1 MTHPLQDQV
10 RTLPERPGVYRFL
23 AEDGQVLYV
32 GKARNLKSRVSSYF
46 AKNLSSPRIALMV
59 SKVASLMVTPTP
71 SESEALLLENHLIKE
86 LAPKYNIL
94 FRDDKSY
101 PYIRLTREAW
111 PMIGLHRG
119 SLSNNAD
126 YFGPYPN
133 AYSVREA
140 VHLLQKIFRLR
151 TCEPSVFNNRAR
163 PCLLYQIK
171 RCSGPCVG
179 RISAADYAED
189 VKAAT
194 MFLQGRHQEIT
205 QRLTMLMEQAS
216 EQLAFEQAAMFRD
229 QIQALHHAQDTQIMD
244 SHQAEDVDI
253 IVAVEQGG
261 SLCVNLA
268 MVRGGRHLGD
278 RAHFPQAAN
287 MLDQASLTEVLSA
300 FIESH
305 YALHPP
311 PGKVL
316 VNVVVDESVAETL
329 TGMIGRPLPMDLPH
343 YAQHKSWVELAINN
357 AQLALTQRRRMQTLQ
372 GQRQASLLAA
382 LQTAGLSLERL
393 NRIECFDISHTQGE
407 AAVASC
413 VVWTHDEKEGGA
425 MRRSDYRRFNITDIT
440 PGDDYAAIHQAVYR
454 RYKIKD
460 GVSDQLI
467 EAQQPDLVLIDGGR
481 GQVAKASEALAE
493 IGRSDI
499 PLVGVA
505 KGLGRK
511 PGLESLIFVDERE
524 PLHLNPDDPGLHLV
538 QEIRDEAH
546 RFALTGHRGRRQKA
560 RIASRLDDIP
570 GIGPKR
576 RKALMTCFGS
586 VSEIKVASID
596 AIANVPGMSPEL
608 AQRVHE
614 ALQDR

>member
-1 MTHPLQDQV
+1 MSHPLQDQV

-23 AEDGQVLYV
+23 ADDGQVLYV
-32 GKARNLKSRVSSYF
+32 GKARNLKNRVSSYF
-46 AKNLSSPRIALMV
+46 AKTLSSPRIALMV
-59 SKVASLMVTPTP
+59 SKVARLEVTPTP

-101 PYIRLTREAW
+101 PYIRLTREPW

-119 SLSNNAD
+119 SLSANAD

-133 AYSVREA
+133 AWSVREA

-151 TCEPSVFNNRAR
+151 TCEASVFNNRTR

-179 RISAADYAED
+179 LID
-189 VKAAT
+189 AAT
-194 MFLQGRHQEIT
+194 YADDVRAAGLFLQGRHQEII
-205 QRLTMLMEQAS
+205 QRLTNLMEQAV
-216 EQLAFEQAAMFRD
+216 ERLAFEQAATFRD
-229 QIQALHHAQDTQIMD
+229 QIQALHRARDTQIMD
-244 SHQAEDVDI
+244 SHQAEDIDI

-278 RAHFPQAAN
+278 RPQFPQN
-287 MLDQASLTEVLSA
+287 SNQLDQATLSEVLSA
-300 FIESH
+300 FVEAH
-305 YALHPP
+305 YAVHPA

-316 VNVVVDESVAETL
+316 VNVPVDESVAETL
-329 TGMIGRPLPMDLPH
+329 TGMLGRPLPMDLPH
-343 YAQHKSWVELAINN
+343 FTQHKAWVELATNN
-357 AQLALTQRRRMQTLQ
+357 AGLALTQRRQMQSLQ
-372 GQRQASLLAA
+372 GKRQQSLLLA
-382 LQTAGLSLERL
+382 LQNAGLSIEQL

-407 AAVASC
+407 ATVASC
-413 VVWTHDEKEGGA
+413 VVWTSGEKEGGG
-425 MRRSDYRRFNITDIT
+425 MRRAEYRRFNITDIT

-454 RYKIKD
+454 RYKPNEQ
-460 GVSDQLI
+460 GV
-467 EAQQPDLVLIDGGR
+467 EAVRPDLLLIDGGK
-481 GQVAKASEALAE
+481 GQVAKASEALTELGLA
-493 IGRSDI
+493 DM

-511 PGLESLIFVDERE
+511 PGLESLIFADERE
-524 PLHLNPDDPGLHLV
+524 PLHLDPDDPGLHLV

-546 RFALTGHRGRRQKA
+546 RFALTGHRNRRQKA
-560 RIASRLDDIP
+560 RIGSRLDDIA

-576 RKALMTCFGS
+576 RKALITCFGS
-586 VSEIKVASID
+586 VGAIKVAGIE
-596 AIANVPGMSPEL
+596 AIAAVPGMSEEL
-608 AQRVHE
+608 AQRVHA

>member
-1 MTHPLQDQV
+1 MNHPLQDQV

-59 SKVASLMVTPTP
+59 SKVVKLEVTPTP

-101 PYIRLTREAW
+101 PYIRLTRETW

-119 SLSNNAD
+119 SLSPNAN

-133 AYSVREA
+133 AWSVREA

-151 TCEPSVFNNRAR
+151 TCEASVFNNRTR

-179 RISAADYAED
+179 RISEADYAED
-189 VKAAT
+189 VRAAS
-194 MFLQGRHQEIT
+194 MFLQGRHQEII
-205 QRLTMLMEQAS
+205 QRLTGLMEQAV
-216 EQLAFEQAAMFRD
+216 ERLAFEQAASFRD
-229 QIQALHHAQDTQIMD
+229 QIQALHHIRDTQIMD
-244 SHQAEDVDI
+244 SHQAEDIDI

-278 RAHFPQAAN
+278 RPQFPHNANQLEQAT
-287 MLDQASLTEVLSA
+287 LSEVLSA

-305 YALHPP
+305 YAVHPA

-316 VNVVVDESVAETL
+316 VNAPVDEAVVETMAGVL
-329 TGMIGRPLPMDLPH
+329 GRPLPMDLPH
-343 YAQHKSWVELAINN
+343 FTQHKAWVELAMNN
-357 AQLALTQRRRMQTLQ
+357 AGLALTQRRQMQSLQ
-372 GQRQASLLAA
+372 GKRQVALLTA
-382 LQTAGLSLERL
+382 LQNAGSTLDQL

-407 AAVASC
+407 ATVASC
-413 VVWTHDEKEGGA
+413 VVWISDQKEGGG
-425 MRRSDYRRFNITDIT
+425 MRRAEYRRFNITDIT

-454 RYKIKD
+454 RYKPNEQ
-460 GVSDQLI
+460 GV
-467 EAQQPDLVLIDGGR
+467 EAVRPDLLLIDGGK
-481 GQVAKASEALAE
+481 GQVAKALEALSELGLA
-493 IGRSDI
+493 DM

-511 PGLESLIFVDERE
+511 PGLESLVFADGRE
-524 PLHLNPDDPGLHLV
+524 PLHLDADDPGLHLV

-560 RIASRLDDIP
+560 RIGSRLDDIA

-586 VSEIKVASID
+586 VSAMKVASVE
-596 AIANVPGMSPEL
+596 AIAAVPGMSEEL
-608 AQRVHE
+608 AQRVHA

>member
-1 MTHPLQDQV
+1 MSHPLQDQV

-32 GKARNLKSRVSSYF
+32 GKARNLKNRVSSYF

-59 SKVASLMVTPTP
+59 SKVARLEVTPTP

-101 PYIRLTREAW
+101 PYIRLTREPW

-119 SLSNNAD
+119 SLSANAD

-133 AYSVREA
+133 AWSVREA
-140 VHLLQKIFRLR
+140 VHLLQKIFKLR
-151 TCEPSVFNNRAR
+151 TCEASVFNNRTR

-179 RISAADYAED
+179 LID
-189 VKAAT
+189 AAT
-194 MFLQGRHQEIT
+194 YADDVRAAGLFLQGRHQEII
-205 QRLTMLMEQAS
+205 QRLTDLMEQAVAR
-216 EQLAFEQAAMFRD
+216 LAFEQAATFRD
-229 QIQALHHAQDTQIMD
+229 QIQALHRARDTQIMD
-244 SHQAEDVDI
+244 SHQAEDIDI

-278 RAHFPQAAN
+278 RPQFPQN
-287 MLDQASLTEVLSA
+287 SNQLEQATLSEVLSA
-300 FIESH
+300 FIEAH
-305 YALHPP
+305 YAVHPA

-316 VNVVVDESVAETL
+316 VNVPVDESVVETL
-329 TGMIGRPLPMDLPH
+329 TGMLGRPLPMDLPH
-343 YAQHKSWVELAINN
+343 FTQHKAWVELAINN
-357 AQLALTQRRRMQTLQ
+357 AGLAMTQRRQMQTLQ
-372 GQRQASLLAA
+372 GKRQQSLLLA
-382 LQTAGLSLERL
+382 LQNAGLAIEQL

-407 AAVASC
+407 ATVASC
-413 VVWTHDEKEGGA
+413 VVWTSGEKEGGG
-425 MRRSDYRRFNITDIT
+425 MRRAEYRRFNITDIT

-454 RYKIKD
+454 RYKPNEQ
-460 GVSDQLI
+460 GV
-467 EAQQPDLVLIDGGR
+467 EAVRPDLLLIDGGK
-481 GQVAKASEALAE
+481 GQVAKAAEALTELGLA
-493 IGRSDI
+493 DM

-511 PGLESLIFVDERE
+511 PGLESLIFADERE
-524 PLHLNPDDPGLHLV
+524 PLHLDPDDPGLHLV

-546 RFALTGHRGRRQKA
+546 RFALTGHRNRRQKA
-560 RIASRLDDIP
+560 RIGSRLDDIA

-576 RKALMTCFGS
+576 RKALITCFGS
-586 VSEIKVASID
+586 VGAIKVAGIE
-596 AIANVPGMSPEL
+596 AIAAVPGMSEEL
-608 AQRVHE
+608 ALRVHA

>member
-1 MTHPLQDQV
+1 MSHPLQDQV

-32 GKARNLKSRVSSYF
+32 GKARNLKNRVSSYF

-59 SKVASLMVTPTP
+59 SKVARLEVTPTP

-101 PYIRLTREAW
+101 PYIRLTREPW

-119 SLSNNAD
+119 SLSANAD

-133 AYSVREA
+133 AWSVREA
-140 VHLLQKIFRLR
+140 VHLLQKIFKLR
-151 TCEPSVFNNRAR
+151 TCEASVFNNRTR

-179 RISAADYAED
+179 LID
-189 VKAAT
+189 AAT
-194 MFLQGRHQEIT
+194 YADDVRAAGLFLQGRHQEII
-205 QRLTMLMEQAS
+205 QRLTDLMEQSVAR
-216 EQLAFEQAAMFRD
+216 LAFEQAATFRD
-229 QIQALHHAQDTQIMD
+229 QIQALHRARDTQIMD
-244 SHQAEDVDI
+244 SHQAEDIDI

-278 RAHFPQAAN
+278 RPQFPQN
-287 MLDQASLTEVLSA
+287 SNQLEQATLSEVLSA
-300 FIESH
+300 FIEAH
-305 YALHPP
+305 YAVHPA

-316 VNVVVDESVAETL
+316 VNVPVDESVVETL
-329 TGMIGRPLPMDLPH
+329 TGMLGRPLPMDLPH
-343 YAQHKSWVELAINN
+343 FTQHKAWVELAINN
-357 AQLALTQRRRMQTLQ
+357 AGLAMTQRRQMQTLQ
-372 GQRQASLLAA
+372 GKRQQSLLLA
-382 LQTAGLSLERL
+382 LQNAGLAIEQL

-407 AAVASC
+407 ATVASC
-413 VVWTHDEKEGGA
+413 VVWTSGEKEGGG
-425 MRRSDYRRFNITDIT
+425 MRRAEYRRFNITDIT

-454 RYKIKD
+454 RYKPNEQ
-460 GVSDQLI
+460 GV
-467 EAQQPDLVLIDGGR
+467 EAVRPDLLLIDGGK
-481 GQVAKASEALAE
+481 GQVAKAAEALTELGLA
-493 IGRSDI
+493 DM

-511 PGLESLIFVDERE
+511 PGLESLIFAEERE
-524 PLHLNPDDPGLHLV
+524 PLHLDPDDPGLHLV

-546 RFALTGHRGRRQKA
+546 RFALTGHRNRRQKA
-560 RIASRLDDIP
+560 RIGSRLDDIA

-576 RKALMTCFGS
+576 RKALITCFGS
-586 VSEIKVASID
+586 VGAIKVAGIE
-596 AIANVPGMSPEL
+596 AIAAVPGMSEEL
-608 AQRVHE
+608 ALRVHA

>member
-1 MTHPLQDQV
+1 MNHPLQDQV

-23 AEDGQVLYV
+23 ADDGQVLYV
-32 GKARNLKSRVSSYF
+32 GKARNLKNRVSSYF
-46 AKNLSSPRIALMV
+46 ARNLSSPRIALMV
-59 SKVASLMVTPTP
+59 SKVVRLEVTPTP

-119 SLSNNAD
+119 SLSRHAD

-133 AYSVREA
+133 AWSVRQA

-151 TCEPSVFNNRAR
+151 TCEPSVFNNRTR

-179 RISAADYAED
+179 LISEADYAED
-189 VKAAT
+189 VKAAGL
-194 MFLQGRHQEIT
+194 FLQGRHQEIIH
-205 QRLTMLMEQAS
+205 RLTNLMEQAV
-216 EQLAFEQAAMFRD
+216 ERLAFEQAAQFRD
-229 QIQALHHAQDTQIMD
+229 QIQSLHSAQDTQIMD

-278 RAHFPQAAN
+278 RPQFPQN
-287 MLDQASLTEVLSA
+287 SNQLDQASLSEVLSA
-300 FIESH
+300 FVEAH
-305 YALHPP
+305 YAVHPA

-316 VNVVVDESVAETL
+316 VNVPVEDTVTETL
-329 TGMIGRPLPMDLPH
+329 TGILGRPLPMDLPH
-343 YAQHKSWVELAINN
+343 YAQHKAWVELAINN
-357 AQLALTQRRRMQTLQ
+357 ASLALTQRRQMQTLQ
-372 GQRQASLLAA
+372 GKRQASLLQS
-382 LQTAGLSLERL
+382 LQQAGLTIEQLR
-393 NRIECFDISHTQGE
+393 RIECFDISHTQGE

-413 VVWTHDEKEGGA
+413 VVWMSDGKEGGG
-425 MRRSDYRRFNITDIT
+425 MRRSEYRRFNITDIT

-454 RYKIKD
+454 RYKPNEQ
-460 GVSDQLI
+460 GV
-467 EAQQPDLVLIDGGR
+467 EAIRPDLLLIDGGR
-481 GQVAKASEALAE
+481 GQVAKAFEALTE
-493 IGRSDI
+493 LGLNDQ

-511 PGLESLIFVDERE
+511 PGLESLIFADDRE
-524 PLHLNPDDPGLHLV
+524 PLHLDPDDPGLHLV
-538 QEIRDEAH
+538 QEVRDEAH

-560 RIASRLDDIP
+560 RIASRLDDIA

-576 RKALMTCFGS
+576 RKALITCFGS
-586 VSEIKVASID
+586 VSAIKVASIE
-596 AIANVPGMSPEL
+596 AIAAVPGMSDEL
-608 AQRVHE
+608 AQRVHA

>member
-1 MTHPLQDQV
+1 MNHPLQDQV

-23 AEDGQVLYV
+23 AADGQVLYV

-46 AKNLSSPRIALMV
+46 AKTLGSPRIALMV
-59 SKVASLMVTPTP
+59 RKVAQLEVTPTP
-71 SESEALLLENHLIKE
+71 SESEALLLENHLIKQ

-101 PYIRLTREAW
+101 PYIRLTRETW

-119 SLSNNAD
+119 SLSPNAD

-133 AYSVREA
+133 AWSVREA

-151 TCEPSVFNNRAR
+151 TCEASVFNNRTR

-179 RISAADYAED
+179 LISESDYAED
-189 VKAAT
+189 VRAAS
-194 MFLQGRHQEIT
+194 MFVQGRHQEII
-205 QRLTMLMEQAS
+205 QRLTVLMEQAA
-216 EQLAFEQAAMFRD
+216 EQLAFEQAASFRD
-229 QIQALHHAQDTQIMD
+229 QIQALHRARDTQIMD
-244 SHQAEDVDI
+244 SHQAEDIDI
-253 IVAVEQGG
+253 IVAAEQGG

-278 RAHFPQAAN
+278 RPQFPQNAN
-287 MLDQASLTEVLSA
+287 QLEQATLSEVLSA
-300 FIESH
+300 FIEAH
-305 YALHPP
+305 YAVHPA
-311 PGKVL
+311 PGRVL
-316 VNVVVDESVAETL
+316 VNVPVDEAVVETMAGVL
-329 TGMIGRPLPMDLPH
+329 GRPLPMDLPH
-343 YAQHKSWVELAINN
+343 YTQHKAWVELAMNN
-357 AQLALTQRRRMQTLQ
+357 AGLALTQRRQMQSLQ
-372 GQRQASLLAA
+372 GKRQAALLTA
-382 LQTAGLSLERL
+382 LQNAGTAIDQL

-413 VVWTHDEKEGGA
+413 VVWVSDEKEGGG
-425 MRRSDYRRFNITDIT
+425 MRRSAYRRFNITDIT

-454 RYKIKD
+454 RYKPNEQ
-460 GVSDQLI
+460 GL
-467 EAQQPDLVLIDGGR
+467 EAVRPDLLLIDGGK
-481 GQVAKASEALAE
+481 GQVAKASEALTELGLA
-493 IGRSDI
+493 DM

-511 PGLESLIFVDERE
+511 PGLESLVFADGRE
-524 PLHLNPDDPGLHLV
+524 PLHLDPDDPGLHLV

-560 RIASRLDDIP
+560 RIASRLDDIA

-586 VSEIKVASID
+586 VSAIQVASIE
-596 AIANVPGMSPEL
+596 AIAAVPGMSEEL
-608 AQRVHE
+608 AQRIHA

>member
-1 MTHPLQDQV
+1 MSHPLQDQV

-46 AKNLSSPRIALMV
+46 AKTLSSPRIALMV
-59 SKVASLMVTPTP
+59 SKVAQLEVTPTP

-101 PYIRLTREAW
+101 PYIRLTRETW

-119 SLSNNAD
+119 SLSPNAD

-133 AYSVREA
+133 AWSVREA

-151 TCEPSVFNNRAR
+151 TCEASVFNNRTR

-179 RISAADYAED
+179 LISEAEYAED
-189 VKAAT
+189 VRAAS
-194 MFLQGRHQEIT
+194 MFVQGRHQEII
-205 QRLTMLMEQAS
+205 QRLTVLMEQAA
-216 EQLAFEQAAMFRD
+216 EQLAFEQAASFRD
-229 QIQALHHAQDTQIMD
+229 QIQALHRARDTQIMD
-244 SHQAEDVDI
+244 SHQAEDIDI
-253 IVAVEQGG
+253 IVAAEQGG

-278 RAHFPQAAN
+278 RPQFPQNAN
-287 MLDQASLTEVLSA
+287 QLEQATLSEVLSA
-300 FIESH
+300 FIEAH
-305 YALHPP
+305 YAVHPA
-311 PGKVL
+311 PGRVL
-316 VNVVVDESVAETL
+316 VNVPVDEAVVETMAGVL
-329 TGMIGRPLPMDLPH
+329 GRPLPMDLPH
-343 YAQHKSWVELAINN
+343 YTQHKAWVELAMNN
-357 AQLALTQRRRMQTLQ
+357 AGLALTQRRQMQSLQ
-372 GQRQASLLAA
+372 GKRQAALLTA
-382 LQTAGLSLERL
+382 LQNAGTAIDQL

-413 VVWTHDEKEGGA
+413 VVWVSDEKEGGG
-425 MRRSDYRRFNITDIT
+425 MRRSAYRRFNITDIT

-454 RYKIKD
+454 RYKPNEQ
-460 GVSDQLI
+460 GV
-467 EAQQPDLVLIDGGR
+467 EAVRPDLLLIDGGK
-481 GQVAKASEALAE
+481 GQVAKASEALTELGLA
-493 IGRSDI
+493 DM

-511 PGLESLIFVDERE
+511 PGLESLVFADGRE
-524 PLHLNPDDPGLHLV
+524 PLHLDPDDPGLHLV

-560 RIASRLDDIP
+560 RIASRLDDIA

-586 VSEIKVASID
+586 VSAIQVASIE
-596 AIANVPGMSPEL
+596 AIAAVPGMSEEL
-608 AQRVHE
+608 AQRVHA

>member
-1 MTHPLQDQV
+1 MNHPLQDQV

-32 GKARNLKSRVSSYF
+32 GKARNLRNRVSSYF

-59 SKVASLMVTPTP
+59 SKVARLEVTPTP

-86 LAPKYNIL
+86 LGPKYNIL

-101 PYIRLTREAW
+101 PYIRLTREDW

-133 AYSVREA
+133 AWSVRQA

-151 TCEPSVFNNRAR
+151 TCEASVFNNRTR

-179 RISAADYAED
+179 QISPEAYAED
-189 VKAAT
+189 VKAAGL
-194 MFLQGRHQEIT
+194 FLQGREQEII
-205 QRLTMLMEQAS
+205 QRLTTLMEQAV
-216 EQLAFEQAAMFRD
+216 EHLAFEQAAQFRD
-229 QIQALHHAQDTQIMD
+229 QIQALYRAQDTQIMD
-244 SHQAEDVDI
+244 SHQAEDIDI

-278 RAHFPQAAN
+278 RPQFPQN
-287 MLDQASLTEVLSA
+287 SNQLEQASLSEVLSA
-300 FIESH
+300 FVESH
-305 YALHPP
+305 YAVHPA

-316 VNVVVDESVAETL
+316 VNVPVEETVVETL
-329 TGMIGRPLPMDLPH
+329 AGILGRPLPIDQPH
-343 YAQHKSWVELAINN
+343 FSQHKAWVELAINN
-357 AQLALTQRRRMQTLQ
+357 AGLALGQRRQMQTLQ
-372 GQRQASLLAA
+372 GQRQGALLQSL
-382 LQTAGLSLERL
+382 QQAGLGIEQLK
-393 NRIECFDISHTQGE
+393 RIECFDISHTQGE

-413 VVWTHDEKEGGA
+413 VVWISDEKEGGG
-425 MRRSDYRRFNITDIT
+425 MRRSEYRRFNITDIT

-454 RYKIKD
+454 RYKP
-460 GVSDQLI
+460 SEQSE
-467 EAQQPDLVLIDGGR
+467 EAVRPDLLLIDGGK
-481 GQVAKASEALAE
+481 GQVAKALEALTE
-493 IGRSDI
+493 LGLSDQ

-511 PGLESLIFVDERE
+511 PGLESLVFADERE
-524 PLHLNPDDPGLHLV
+524 PLQLNPDDPGLHLV

-560 RIASRLDDIP
+560 RISSRLDEIS

-576 RKALMTCFGS
+576 RKALITCFGS
-586 VSEIKVASID
+586 VSAIKVASIE
-596 AIANVPGMSPEL
+596 AIAAVPGMSNEL
-608 AQRVHE
+608 AERVHT

>member
-1 MTHPLQDQV
+1 MNHPLQDQV

-23 AEDGQVLYV
+23 AADGQVLYV

-59 SKVASLMVTPTP
+59 SKVAQLEVTPTP
-71 SESEALLLENHLIKE
+71 SESEALLLENHLIKQ

-101 PYIRLTREAW
+101 PYIRLTRETW

-119 SLSNNAD
+119 SLSPNAD

-133 AYSVREA
+133 AWSVREA

-151 TCEPSVFNNRAR
+151 TCEASVFNNRTR

-179 RISAADYAED
+179 LISESDYAED
-189 VKAAT
+189 VRAAS
-194 MFLQGRHQEIT
+194 MFVQGRHQEII
-205 QRLTMLMEQAS
+205 QRLTGLMEQAA
-216 EQLAFEQAAMFRD
+216 EQLAFEQAASFRD
-229 QIQALHHAQDTQIMD
+229 QIQALHRARDTQIMD
-244 SHQAEDVDI
+244 SHQAEDIDI
-253 IVAVEQGG
+253 IVAAEQGG

-278 RAHFPQAAN
+278 RPQFPQNAN
-287 MLDQASLTEVLSA
+287 QLEQATLSEVLSA
-300 FIESH
+300 FIEAH
-305 YALHPP
+305 YAVHPA
-311 PGKVL
+311 PGRVL
-316 VNVVVDESVAETL
+316 VNVPVDEAVVETMAGL
-329 TGMIGRPLPMDLPH
+329 LGRPLPMDLPH
-343 YAQHKSWVELAINN
+343 YTQHKAWVELAMNN
-357 AQLALTQRRRMQTLQ
+357 AGLALTQRRQMQSLQ
-372 GQRQASLLAA
+372 GIRQSALLTA
-382 LQTAGLSLERL
+382 LQNAGTAIDQL

-413 VVWTHDEKEGGA
+413 VVWVSDEKEGGG
-425 MRRSDYRRFNITDIT
+425 MRRSAYRRFNITDIT

-454 RYKIKD
+454 RYKPNEQ
-460 GVSDQLI
+460 GV
-467 EAQQPDLVLIDGGR
+467 EAVRPDLLLIDGGK
-481 GQVAKASEALAE
+481 GQVAKASEALTE
-493 IGRSDI
+493 LGLSDM

-511 PGLESLIFVDERE
+511 PGLESLVFADGRE

-560 RIASRLDDIP
+560 RIASRLDDIA

-586 VSEIKVASID
+586 VSAIQVASIE
-596 AIANVPGMSPEL
+596 AIAAVPGMSEEL
-608 AQRVHE
+608 AQRIHA

>member
-1 MTHPLQDQV
+1 MNHPLQDQV

-23 AEDGQVLYV
+23 AADGQVLYV

-59 SKVASLMVTPTP
+59 SKVAQLEVTPTP
-71 SESEALLLENHLIKE
+71 SESEALLLENHLIKQ

-101 PYIRLTREAW
+101 PYIRLTRETW

-119 SLSNNAD
+119 SLSPNAD

-133 AYSVREA
+133 AWSVREA

-151 TCEPSVFNNRAR
+151 TCEASVFNNRTR

-179 RISAADYAED
+179 LISESDYAED
-189 VKAAT
+189 VRAAS
-194 MFLQGRHQEIT
+194 MFVQGRHQEII
-205 QRLTMLMEQAS
+205 QRLTGLMEQAA
-216 EQLAFEQAAMFRD
+216 EQLAFEQAALFRD
-229 QIQALHHAQDTQIMD
+229 QIQALHRARDTQIMD
-244 SHQAEDVDI
+244 SHQAEDIDI
-253 IVAVEQGG
+253 IVAAEQGG

-278 RAHFPQAAN
+278 RPQFPQNAN
-287 MLDQASLTEVLSA
+287 QLEQATLSEVLSA
-300 FIESH
+300 FIEAH
-305 YALHPP
+305 YAVHPA
-311 PGKVL
+311 PGRVL
-316 VNVVVDESVAETL
+316 VNVPVDEAVVETMAGL
-329 TGMIGRPLPMDLPH
+329 LGRPLPMDLPH
-343 YAQHKSWVELAINN
+343 YTQHKAWVELAMNN
-357 AQLALTQRRRMQTLQ
+357 AGLALTQRRQMQSMQ
-372 GQRQASLLAA
+372 GIRQSALLTA
-382 LQTAGLSLERL
+382 LQNAGTAIDQL

-413 VVWTHDEKEGGA
+413 VVWVSDEKEGGG
-425 MRRSDYRRFNITDIT
+425 MRRSAYRRFNITDIT

-454 RYKIKD
+454 RYKPNEQ
-460 GVSDQLI
+460 GV
-467 EAQQPDLVLIDGGR
+467 EAVRPDLLLIDGGK
-481 GQVAKASEALAE
+481 GQVAKASEALTE
-493 IGRSDI
+493 LGLSDM

-511 PGLESLIFVDERE
+511 PGLESLVFADGRE

-560 RIASRLDDIP
+560 RIASRLDDIA

-586 VSEIKVASID
+586 VSAIQVASIE
-596 AIANVPGMSPEL
+596 AIAAVPGMSEEL
-608 AQRVHE
+608 AQRIHA

>member
-59 SKVASLMVTPTP
+59 SKVAKLEVTPTP

-101 PYIRLTREAW
+101 PYIRLTRETW

-119 SLSNNAD
+119 SLSPNAD

-133 AYSVREA
+133 AWSVREA

-151 TCEPSVFNNRAR
+151 TCEASVFNNRTR

-179 RISAADYAED
+179 LISEADYAED
-189 VKAAT
+189 VRAAS
-194 MFLQGRHQEIT
+194 MFVQGRHQEII
-205 QRLTMLMEQAS
+205 QRLTGLMEQAV
-216 EQLAFEQAAMFRD
+216 ERLAFEQAASFRD
-229 QIQALHHAQDTQIMD
+229 QIQALHRARDTQIMD
-244 SHQAEDVDI
+244 SHQAEDIDI

-261 SLCVNLA
+261 GLCVNLA

-278 RAHFPQAAN
+278 RPQFPQN
-287 MLDQASLTEVLSA
+287 SNQLEQATLSEVLSA
-300 FIESH
+300 FIEAH
-305 YALHPP
+305 YAVHPA
-311 PGKVL
+311 PGRVL
-316 VNVVVDESVAETL
+316 VNVPVDDAVAETL
-329 TGMIGRPLPMDLPH
+329 AGVLGRPLPMDLPH
-343 YAQHKSWVELAINN
+343 YTQHKAWVELAINN
-357 AQLALTQRRRMQTLQ
+357 AGLALTQRRQMQSLQ
-372 GQRQASLLAA
+372 GKRQASLVSA
-382 LQTAGLSLERL
+382 LQNAGTAIDQL

-413 VVWTHDEKEGGA
+413 VVWVSDEREGGG
-425 MRRSDYRRFNITDIT
+425 MRRSEYRRFNITDIT

-454 RYKIKD
+454 RYKPND
-460 GVSDQLI
+460 QGV
-467 EAQQPDLVLIDGGR
+467 EAVRPDLLLIDGGK
-481 GQVAKASEALAE
+481 GQVAKAAEALTELGLA
-493 IGRSDI
+493 DM

-511 PGLESLIFVDERE
+511 PGLESLIFADGRE
-524 PLHLNPDDPGLHLV
+524 PLHLDPDDPGLHLV
-538 QEIRDEAH
+538 QEVRDEAH

-560 RIASRLDDIP
+560 RIGSRLDEIA

-576 RKALMTCFGS
+576 RKALITCFGS
-586 VSEIKVASID
+586 VSAIQVASVE
-596 AIANVPGMSPEL
+596 AIAAVPGMSEEL
-608 AQRVHE
+608 AQRVHA

>member
-59 SKVASLMVTPTP
+59 SKIAKLEVTPTP

-101 PYIRLTREAW
+101 PYIRLTRETW

-119 SLSNNAD
+119 SLSPNAD

-133 AYSVREA
+133 AWSVREA

-151 TCEPSVFNNRAR
+151 TCEASVFNNRTR

-179 RISAADYAED
+179 LISEADYAED
-189 VKAAT
+189 VRAAS
-194 MFLQGRHQEIT
+194 MFVQGRHQEII
-205 QRLTMLMEQAS
+205 QRLTGLMEQAV
-216 EQLAFEQAAMFRD
+216 ERLAFEQAASFRD
-229 QIQALHHAQDTQIMD
+229 QIQALHRARDTQIMD
-244 SHQAEDVDI
+244 SHQAEDIDI

-261 SLCVNLA
+261 ALCVNLA

-278 RAHFPQAAN
+278 RPQFPQN
-287 MLDQASLTEVLSA
+287 SNQLEQATLSEVLSA
-300 FIESH
+300 FIEAH
-305 YALHPP
+305 YAVHPA
-311 PGKVL
+311 PGRVL
-316 VNVVVDESVAETL
+316 VNVPVDDAVAETL
-329 TGMIGRPLPMDLPH
+329 AGVLGRPLPMDLPH
-343 YAQHKSWVELAINN
+343 YTQHKAWVELAINN
-357 AQLALTQRRRMQTLQ
+357 AGLALTQRRQMQSLQ
-372 GQRQASLLAA
+372 GKRQASLVSA
-382 LQTAGLSLERL
+382 LQNAGTAIDQL

-413 VVWTHDEKEGGA
+413 VVWVSDEREGGG
-425 MRRSDYRRFNITDIT
+425 MRRSEYRRFNITDIT

-454 RYKIKD
+454 RYKPND
-460 GVSDQLI
+460 QGV
-467 EAQQPDLVLIDGGR
+467 EAVRPDLLLIDGGK
-481 GQVAKASEALAE
+481 GQVAKAAEALTELGLA
-493 IGRSDI
+493 DM

-511 PGLESLIFVDERE
+511 PGLESLVFADGRE
-524 PLHLNPDDPGLHLV
+524 PLHLDPDDPGLHLV
-538 QEIRDEAH
+538 QEVRDEAH

-560 RIASRLDDIP
+560 RIGSRLDEIA

-576 RKALMTCFGS
+576 RKALITCFGS
-586 VSEIKVASID
+586 VSAIQVASIE
-596 AIANVPGMSPEL
+596 AIAAVPGMSEEL
-608 AQRVHE
+608 AQRVHA

>member
-1 MTHPLQDQV
+1 MSHPLQDQV

-23 AEDGQVLYV
+23 ADDGQVLYV
-32 GKARNLKSRVSSYF
+32 GKARNLKNRVSSYF
-46 AKNLSSPRIALMV
+46 AKTLSSPRIALMV
-59 SKVASLMVTPTP
+59 SKVARLEVTPTP

-101 PYIRLTREAW
+101 PYIRLTREPW

-119 SLSNNAD
+119 SLSANAD

-133 AYSVREA
+133 AWSVREA
-140 VHLLQKIFRLR
+140 VHLLQKIFKLR
-151 TCEPSVFNNRAR
+151 TCEASVFNNRTR

-179 RISAADYAED
+179 LID
-189 VKAAT
+189 AAT
-194 MFLQGRHQEIT
+194 YADDVRAAGLFLQGRHQEII
-205 QRLTMLMEQAS
+205 QRLTNLMEQAV
-216 EQLAFEQAAMFRD
+216 ERLAFEQAATFRD
-229 QIQALHHAQDTQIMD
+229 QIQALHRARDTQIMD
-244 SHQAEDVDI
+244 SHQAEDIDI

-278 RAHFPQAAN
+278 RPQFPQN
-287 MLDQASLTEVLSA
+287 SNQLDQATLSEVLSA
-300 FIESH
+300 FVEAH
-305 YALHPP
+305 YAVHPA

-316 VNVVVDESVAETL
+316 ANVPVDESVAETL
-329 TGMIGRPLPMDLPH
+329 TGMLGRPLPMDLP
-343 YAQHKSWVELAINN
+343 YFTQHKAWVELATSN
-357 AQLALTQRRRMQTLQ
+357 AGLALTQRRQMQSLQ
-372 GQRQASLLAA
+372 GKRQQSLLLA
-382 LQTAGLSLERL
+382 LQNAGLAIEQL

-407 AAVASC
+407 ATVASC
-413 VVWTHDEKEGGA
+413 VVWTSGEKEGGG
-425 MRRSDYRRFNITDIT
+425 MRRAEYRRFNITDIT

-454 RYKIKD
+454 RYKPNEQ
-460 GVSDQLI
+460 GV
-467 EAQQPDLVLIDGGR
+467 EAVRPDLLLIDGGK
-481 GQVAKASEALAE
+481 GQVAKASEALTELGLA
-493 IGRSDI
+493 DM

-511 PGLESLIFVDERE
+511 PGLESLIFADERQS
-524 PLHLNPDDPGLHLV
+524 LHLEPDDPGLHLV

-546 RFALTGHRGRRQKA
+546 RFALTGHRNRRQKA
-560 RIASRLDDIP
+560 RIGSRLDDIA

-576 RKALMTCFGS
+576 RKALITCFGS
-586 VSEIKVASID
+586 VGAIKVAGIE
-596 AIANVPGMSPEL
+596 AIAAVPGMSEEL
-608 AQRVHE
+608 AQRVHA